1 MKKLTHKNALLE
13 IGTEE
18 LPARFVTPAL
28 TQLKELAENLLSAE
42 GLEFHSIQTW
52 GTPRRLVIFI
62 HGLSEK
68 AKDMENIVVGP
79 PPNVAQ
85 NDKGEWTPVAVGF
98 AKAQNIPVKQLE
110 FRETPKGK
118 RLVAVHQR
126 KGQPA
131 DLLLKNVF
139 PSIIQKLYFPKTMVW
154 EPTRFRFA
162 RPMRWLLAL
171 YGSKVVRFR
180 LAGVTSDRNSFG
192 LLALGGKKIIISNA
206 DKYKNTL
213 QGRCILVDPDDRRTN
228 ILKMI
233 DAQSKKLKATPL
245 TDETLLDE
253 VIHLTEYPTAIVGQF
268 QESYLVLP
276 KEVLISVL
284 KKHQKFFPIESS
296 KGKLINSFIGIRN
309 GLSDQQD
316 TVRDGYE
323 RVLSARLADAHF
335 FFEHDLKTRLDQ
347 LAPKLS
353 GIGFHEK
360 LGSLLDKTARV
371 DALIDKL
378 QRWLAL
384 PDDTL
389 ENAKRA
395 AHLAKAD
402 LLTQMVGEFP
412 ELQGVA
418 GRFYAERQ
426 EKKEVATAIEEH
438 LWPLS
443 ADGKLPTSV
452 EGAVVS
458 LADKLDT
465 LAADFSVGL
474 IPTGSND
481 PYALRR
487 AAIGVIRILIE
498 WKWDVSLQDLVNLA
512 YEGLKDKTGQKE
524 LIAFFEQRLSA
535 WFENQGFRPDE
546 VEAVLANRDQSLIT
560 LREKLKE
567 LKVVR
572 GLPEFQS
579 ISVAIK
585 RANNLLKQARD
596 KGWKADADGSIDEIS
611 AADPSEAALKLA
623 LINVKPRLSVALE
636 HNQFRDA
643 FMELSP
649 LRKPVDDFF
658 TNVMVMVDDEKVRS
672 ERLRLLSQ
680 LKRMFDL
687 VADFSKLQP
696 LTSK

>member
-1 MKKLTHKNALLE
+1 
-13 IGTEE
+13 
-18 LPARFVTPAL
+18 
-28 TQLKELAENLLSAE
+28 
-42 GLEFHSIQTW
+42 
-52 GTPRRLVIFI
+52 
-62 HGLSEK
+62 
-68 AKDMENIVVGP
+68 
-79 PPNVAQ
+79 
-85 NDKGEWTPVAVGF
+85 
-98 AKAQNIPVKQLE
+98 
-110 FRETPKGK
+110 
-118 RLVAVHQR
+118 
-126 KGQPA
+126 
-131 DLLLKNVF
+131 
-139 PSIIQKLYFPKTMVW
+139 
-154 EPTRFRFA
+154 
-162 RPMRWLLAL
+162 
-171 YGSKVVRFR
+171 
-180 LAGVTSDRNSFG
+180 
-192 LLALGGKKIIISNA
+192 
-206 DKYKNTL
+206 
-213 QGRCILVDPDDRRTN
+213 
-228 ILKMI
+228 
-233 DAQSKKLKATPL
+233 
-245 TDETLLDE
+245 
-253 VIHLTEYPTAIVGQF
+253 
-268 QESYLVLP
+268 
-276 KEVLISVL
+276 
-284 KKHQKFFPIESS
+284 
-296 KGKLINSFIGIRN
+296 
-309 GLSDQQD
+309 
-316 TVRDGYE
+316 
-323 RVLSARLADAHF
+323 
-335 FFEHDLKTRLDQ
+335 
-347 LAPKLS
+347 
-353 GIGFHEK
+353 
-360 LGSLLDKTARV
+360 V